1 MARFNSSL
9 ISNTITG
16 TTSVGSPF
24 NGSFTA
30 LTGTAPYTVTLANP
44 TLFPGI
50 NQQFYNGTGGTVTLS
65 TPAGNFVGAGGSAA
79 STFPVYAGNVV
90 SITADGTN
98 YIVISEDG
106 SALTATS
113 ATISGVLTVQS
124 SGGVAIAPSTTGTI
138 DNVNVGATT
147 RGSGSFNTLTANN
160 AVTFT
165 ANTASSTT
173 GTGTVVIT
181 GGLGVSG
188 TINATSVSASLT
200 GTIQTAAQANITSV
214 GTLTSLGVG
223 ASPLANTKLTVT
235 ASSDTVAVFQQ
246 TGATGYGLT
255 IIPGADATY
264 DAFTINNAAN
274 TLNQIRMFG
283 NGNAIFAGSI
293 TAGKLDITNNST
305 YAITISGTGLIQD
318 APSGNNDHIATGRVR
333 IGYMRGTNIGTIA
346 SNSADS
352 GLSLV
357 THSSSTGWK
366 ESVRIQ
372 PSGNVGIGSTS
383 PLAKLDIHGNTDTY
397 DGMSKIYLTDL
408 SSHASSRN
416 WSLGNGGSVYGNLTF
431 AVSAAKSGN
440 AGDGTSVN
448 VMVMQP
454 NGNVGI
460 GTIAPA
466 YRLETVAG
474 DSGTGQMAL
483 VNFRTG
489 SSVASYNAGLQIY
502 ATGSSNA
509 VSRSVI
515 AVWDADGANSS
526 GGDYFVINKNGNSG
540 ATEILNYSDAAI
552 KFGAN
557 YTGRV
562 TYDMTITS
570 TGNVGIGTAN
580 PATKLDVA
588 GPVNASGGIL
598 ANGENFEKYLGNI
611 YFTNGVA
618 NQAINVQF
626 GNYPQGGLFEITI
639 SSSYSNQ
646 NAAGGITKSFSVLCN
661 PSNAIYGY
669 ESRVTEAIGPIVYS
683 FAIGEFQ
690 WSGTQYIIP
699 ISHIASSGNAVH
711 VHLKVYGMGN
721 TSYVYNN
728 VTLSASYTLTALTA
742 NNISFNRAPLINGNS
757 ALKANDRAMWNGSA
771 EATSLA
777 TIVSN
782 DADYVRFTDRYNGDS
797 SVFEVVTSTPYG
809 IRIKKAGWIYYYYDQ
824 DIVTTGS
831 IGYVTIRSHKN
842 GSAIQYQL
850 TSNTDGQWDAIVMGG
865 VVQMAANDVLNFFI
879 GNANVI
885 SLDPGSWSNCSIIW
899 MGDGG

>member
-173 GTGTVVIT
+173 GTGTLVIT

-214 GTLTSLGVG
+214 GTLTSLTVNGAISGSTTLQVG
-223 ASPLANTKLTVT
+223 ANPAGVSIGVIGIPNQKRIYGRNTANTADVNMMYINGSDSLVVGPSDV
-235 ASSDTVAVFQQ
+235 ASFAS
-246 TGATGYGLT
+246 TGL
-255 IIPGADATY
+255 
-264 DAFTINNAAN
+264 
-274 TLNQIRMFG
+274 
-283 NGNAIFAGSI
+283 
-293 TAGKLDITNNST
+293 
-305 YAITISGTGLIQD
+305 TISGTTTSTQFRNNGASGHYGWTAGSQGAIFTTNATPGLAAQFIVD
-318 APSGNNDHIATGRVR
+318 NAG
-333 IGYMRGTNIGTIA
+333 RGTSISTQDDNA
-346 SNSADS
+346 
-352 GLSLV
+352 
-357 THSSSTGWK
+357 SSTGTQFRLGLGA
-366 ESVRIQ
+366 STGATNATMTVNNNTTGGYGAL
-372 PSGNVGIGSTS
+372 SIGSS
-383 PLAKLDIHGNTDTY
+383 SVIFNRIAGESMRIHTD
-397 DGMSKIYLTDL
+397 
-408 SSHASSRN
+408 
-416 WSLGNGGSVYGNLTF
+416 
-431 AVSAAKSGN
+431 
-440 AGDGTSVN
+440 
-448 VMVMQP
+448 
-454 NGNVGI
+454 GNVGI

-466 YRLETVAG
+466 YRLDVVAG

-483 VNFRTG
+483 ANFRTG

-509 VSRSVI
+509 VNRSVV
-515 AVWDADGANSS
+515 AVWDPDGADASS
-526 GGDYFVINKNGNSG
+526 GDYFLIQKAGNNG
-540 ATEILNYSDAAI
+540 ATDILNYSNAAI
-552 KFGAN
+552 RFGAN
-557 YTGRV
+557 YVGRA

-570 TGNVGIGTAN
+570 AGNVGIGTPN

-611 YFTNGVA
+611 SFPDGVA
-618 NQAINVQF
+618 NQATNVQF
-626 GNYPQGGLFEITI
+626 GNYILGGLFEITI
-639 SSSYSNQ
+639 SSTYSNQ
-646 NAAGGITKSFSVLCN
+646 LAAGGIRKSFSVLCN

-699 ISHIASSGNAVH
+699 ISHIVSSGNPVH

-728 VTLSASYTLTALTA
+728 VTLSASYTLTALTT

-757 ALKANDRAMWNGSA
+757 ALKANDRAMWNGAA
-771 EATSLA
+771 ESTSLA

-782 DADYVRFTDRYNGDS
+782 NADYVRFTDRYNGDS
-797 SVFEVVTSTPYG
+797 SVFEVVTGTPYG

-824 DIVTTGS
+824 DIVTAGS
-831 IGYVTIRSHKN
+831 IGYVSIRSSKN
-842 GSAIQYQL
+842 GSIIQYQL
-850 TSNTDGQWDAIVMGG
+850 ITNTDGQWDGLVMGG
-865 VVQMAANDVLNFFI
+865 VVQMAANDVLNFSI
-879 GNANVI
+879 QGSDI
-885 SLDPGSWSNCSIIW
+885 THLDPGAWTNCSIIW